1 MTRRLPL
8 FGWLVLVWIG
18 LFGRVSAGVL
28 VGGVLAATVVVAV
41 APVQGAPVHRRRLRP
56 VPAARFVGRVL
67 AGVVRS
73 NLTVAREAVTPRSR
87 IHQGFIDVP
96 MAGVS
101 DDVVALVGWAVTL
114 QPGTVLV
121 EVEYDPTVLH
131 LHALHLHDVEAVR
144 REVRELEELAV
155 RAFGD
160 PSRLPP
166 ALPSSAGG
174 EGAAS

>member
-1 MTRRLPL
+1 MTHWVPL
-8 FGWLVLVWIG
+8 FGWLVVVWIG

-28 VGGVLAATVVVAV
+28 IGGVLAAGIVVAV
-41 APVQGAPVHRRRLRP
+41 APLRGAPVHRRRVRP
-56 VPAARFVGRVL
+56 VPTARFVGRVL
-67 AGVVRS
+67 LGVLRS

-114 QPGTVLV
+114 QPGTVLI
-121 EVEYDPTVLH
+121 EVDHDPTVLH

-144 REVRELEELAV
+144 REVQELEELAV
-155 RAFGD
+155 RAFGN
-160 PSRLPP
+160 PSKLPN
-166 ALPSSAGG
+166 AAGG
-174 EGAAS
+174 EGTVS